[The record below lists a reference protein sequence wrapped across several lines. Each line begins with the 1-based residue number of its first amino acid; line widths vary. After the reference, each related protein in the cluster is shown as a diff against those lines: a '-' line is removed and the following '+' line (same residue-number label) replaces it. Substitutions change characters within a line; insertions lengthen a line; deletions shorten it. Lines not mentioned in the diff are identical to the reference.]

1 MFKKAFIDEL
11 PKTVEP
17 YVLRVPL
24 LLRENYDIAG
34 ILYNPFPMQIRLT
47 DVYLNSAPF
56 YQLLEERYSMEI
68 ESIFTSDMMLTGD
81 AVVYVNSNKE
91 LYRAMTT
98 VVLDEEYPSTVPRSF
113 KRGEMFL

>member
-11 PKTVEP
+11 PKTIEP
-17 YVLRVPL
+17 HVLKVPL

-56 YQLLEERYSMEI
+56 YQLLEERYSVKI
-68 ESIFTSDMMLTGD
+68 ASIFTSDMMLTGD
-81 AVVYVNSNKE
+81 RVFYVDSNKE
-91 LYRAMTT
+91 LYRAITS
-98 VVLDEEYPSTVPRSF
+98 VVLDEVCPSTIPRSF